1 MSTPNKICNDNSAS
15 KSNDDGVCEM
25 TDMLQNISTADVE
38 ETNISVCANC
48 GKEGSDINNT
58 CNKCNSVMYCNAACK
73 KKHKN
78 KHKKQC
84 ERIVAALHE
93 EALFKQPP
101 TLEDCPICFQLLPS
115 HEKGSIYKSCCGKT
129 ICSGC
134 WYANVLIDIKK
145 QLCAFCRT
153 QAPKTEKES
162 RRRIIKRIEA
172 GDAVA
177 IYNLGCDYTNGTD
190 GYPIDYI
197 KALELFQRAGELVGH
212 APSYYNIGNAY
223 RFGGRGVEVDRKKAI
238 NNWEL
243 AAMGGDVQ
251 ARHNLGCEEEVQ
263 GNMNRAIKHWI
274 IAVKSGNTCSLDA
287 IKDLC
292 TVGQATKEDYST
304 ALQAYQAY
312 LKEIK
317 SAQRDR
323 AAADDYNFRY
333 Y

>member
-1 MSTPNKICNDNSAS
+1 MSTSNKICNDKS
-15 KSNDDGVCEM
+15 KSNDNDVCEVNS
-25 TDMLQNISTADVE
+25 MLQNMSTDDNNKNSGISNT
-38 ETNISVCANC
+38 CANC
-48 GKEGSDINNT
+48 GKEGGDVTNT
-58 CNKCNSVMYCNAACK
+58 CNKCKMVMYCNAACK

-115 HEKGSIYKSCCGKT
+115 LETGSIYKSCCGKT

-134 WYANVLIDIKK
+134 WYANVHIDIKK

-212 APSYYNIGNAY
+212 AGAYANIGNAY
-223 RFGGRGVEVDRKKAI
+223 FGGRGVEVDKKKAI
-238 NNWEL
+238 NKWEL

-274 IAVKSGNTCSLDA
+274 IAVRSGNTCSLDA

-292 TVGQATKEDYST
+292 TVGQATKEDYSK